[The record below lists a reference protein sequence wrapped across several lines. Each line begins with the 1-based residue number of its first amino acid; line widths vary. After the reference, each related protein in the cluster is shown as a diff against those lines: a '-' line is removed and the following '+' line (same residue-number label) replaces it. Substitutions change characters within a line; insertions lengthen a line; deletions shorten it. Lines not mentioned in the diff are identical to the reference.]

1 MKPPDEI
8 RRDLV
13 RQWLKKA
20 EEDFGVA
27 ELLLAERVPYLSTVG
42 FHLQQAAEKYLKAL
56 LVRHQ
61 VEFPKTHN
69 LGKLLDLLAAVEVP
83 LAETLEKTTRLDP
96 YSVEARYPGDL
107 PAVEREEAEEALTLT
122 REVREKVSAILD
134 VYLRPS
140 QPKEAVQLL
149 PEEPGADEPGS
160 RQPLD
165 GASEASAKA
174 VEVAEELPGD
184 SGEAPTEEPEAVE

>member
-13 RQWLKKA
+13 WQWLKKA

-69 LGKLLDLLAAVEVP
+69 LGKLLDLLAAVEAP

-122 REVREKVSAILD
+122 REVREKVSVRTSPSCAPPMSAPGVLLRLD
-134 VYLRPS
+134 DRP
-140 QPKEAVQLL
+140 PAHPPFRDRRV
-149 PEEPGADEPGS
+149 
-160 RQPLD
+160 
-165 GASEASAKA
+165 
-174 VEVAEELPGD
+174 
-184 SGEAPTEEPEAVE
+184 